1 MKKVVKKSTFFS
13 YYDSLSVI
21 LYMKGKANSLSN
33 LFFINIVRGRTCP
46 QKIERGILI
55 MKIVNKSLESFK
67 ITDTKSG
74 IDKNNRNW
82 YMVKLENA
90 DGRINFFCNEFNF
103 EKIANNV
110 GKSCYLILEYTDS
123 YNSNTKRSYTSMTV
137 KDVEFVD

>member
-1 MKKVVKKSTFFS
+1 
-13 YYDSLSVI
+13 
-21 LYMKGKANSLSN
+21 
-33 LFFINIVRGRTCP
+33 
-46 QKIERGILI
+46 

-67 ITDTKSG
+67 ITDVKNG

-90 DGRINFFCNEFNF
+90 DGRINLFCNEFNF

-123 YNSNTKRSYTSMTV
+123 YNSRTKTSYTSMTV

>member
-13 YYDSLSVI
+13 YSGRSSII

-67 ITDTKSG
+67 ITDVKNG

-123 YNSNTKRSYTSMTV
+123 YNSRTKTSYTSMTV

>member
-1 MKKVVKKSTFFS
+1 
-13 YYDSLSVI
+13 
-21 LYMKGKANSLSN
+21 
-33 LFFINIVRGRTCP
+33 
-46 QKIERGILI
+46 

-67 ITDTKSG
+67 ITDVKNG

-90 DGRINFFCNEFNF
+90 DGRINLFCNEFNF
-103 EKIANNV
+103 EKIANSV

-123 YNSNTKRSYTSMTV
+123 YNSNTKRSYTSMTL